1 MRCYTLLL
9 GLVGCLAHSL
19 LSGYAWLA
27 TAYTMSMNATRR
39 VDHEFDSFVDW
50 TPILETLLRLVLE
63 SSWWS
68 RMSKPHK
75 GLACFRRTVCVLHVL
90 D

>member
-63 SSWWS
+63 FMVSPTRDLRVSVGQCAFY
-68 RMSKPHK
+68 M
-75 GLACFRRTVCVLHVL
+75 F
-90 D
+90 